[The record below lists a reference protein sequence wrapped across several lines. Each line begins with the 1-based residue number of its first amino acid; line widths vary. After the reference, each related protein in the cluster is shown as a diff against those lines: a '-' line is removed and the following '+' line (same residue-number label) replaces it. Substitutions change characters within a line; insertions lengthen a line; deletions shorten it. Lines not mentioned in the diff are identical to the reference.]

1 MVNLQGQA
9 IWVMAKGY
17 TPDEGGMQ
25 TYSRAVAEAYAA
37 QGALVTVFTRTSAGP
52 RDARIGPVRVVD
64 VGPQRGWRMYLRIA
78 RALRRERRSKG
89 VPALLHGT
97 TWKTC
102 IVPRLLGLS
111 YVTTFHG
118 RELLRTRGWRL
129 GLMAWIAR
137 GARCTV
143 AVSHYTAQVL
153 RERIQRLPQPPVVV
167 WNGVTA
173 GLQRGEGT
181 AGEPMLF
188 TLCRMEPRKNLC
200 AAIEAAAACRR
211 EGLGFH
217 YVLAGR
223 GEELEALRALIRQHN
238 LGDVVELAGFIDQA
252 RAVQLYRDADIFI
265 HPQISLDDGRD
276 FEGFGI
282 AIADAMYARTAVIA
296 GRDGGTR
303 ELVEDGVSG
312 LLVNGRDQAEVT
324 AALRRLLRDAA
335 LRQSLASA
343 AAARAEREFRWDRHV
358 ATILEALSQGSHQRS
373 LQREKST
380 V

>member
-1 MVNLQGQA
+1 MANLQGQA

-17 TPDEGGMQ
+17 APDEGGMQ

-37 QGALVTVFTRTSAGP
+37 QGARVTVFTRTTAGP
-52 RDARIGPVRVVD
+52 RDAWVGPVRLVD

-78 RALRRERRSKG
+78 AALRRARRSQG
-89 VPALLHGT
+89 APALLHGT

-118 RELLRTRGWRL
+118 RELLRARGWRL
-129 GLMAWIAR
+129 GLMSWIAR
-137 GARCTV
+137 GARCLV

-153 RERIQRLPQPPVVV
+153 RERIMNLPRPPVVA

-173 GLQRGEGT
+173 GLMRGEG
-181 AGEPMLF
+181 AAAQPLLF
-188 TLCRMEPRKNLC
+188 TLCRMEPRKNLG

-211 EGLGFH
+211 EGLGFR

-223 GEELEALRALIRQHN
+223 GEQQQALRALVERHN
-238 LGDVVELAGFIDQA
+238 LGAVVELAGFIDQE

-265 HPQISLDDGRD
+265 HPQISLDDGCD

-312 LLVNGRDQAEVT
+312 LLVDGRDQSEVT
-324 AALRRLLRDAA
+324 AALRRLLRDAS
-335 LRQSLASA
+335 LRQSLAA
-343 AAARAEREFRWDRHV
+343 AAATRAEREFRWDRHV
-358 ATILEALSQGSHQRS
+358 ATILEALPQGPHQRP
-373 LQREKST
+373 LQQEKST